1 MQKNLQYRRTDRDII
16 NAFVTLAAQK
26 PFESL
31 TVQDIMEEALVSRY
45 TFYKHFK
52 DKYEIAERL
61 QDEMMADFVETRSQ
75 MQKKMSGGVLSQQQQ
90 NEAWCQFSK
99 KHHAVSKAL
108 SNIHTETVDLNK
120 RYKEVFREDYLE
132 HAAGSNMELEAD
144 IYASAQLALMEYF
157 AAEPNMNSDNLGKP
171 LQRMLVNVCLYLAHL
186 EPVEEVKRA
195 LAPFLEE

>member
-26 PFESL
+26 PFEEL

-61 QDEMMADFVETRSQ
+61 QDEMMADFVEMRSQ
-75 MQKKMSGGVLSQQQQ
+75 MQKKMSGGVLSQKQQ
-90 NEAWCQFSK
+90 NEAWCRFSR
-99 KHHAVSKAL
+99 KHHAVSEAL
-108 SNIHTETVDLNK
+108 SGIHTETVDLNK
-120 RYKEVFREDYLE
+120 RYKEVFRRDYLE
-132 HAAGSNMELEAD
+132 HAEGANLELEAD

-171 LQRMLVNVCLYLAHL
+171 LQRVLVNVCLYLAHL